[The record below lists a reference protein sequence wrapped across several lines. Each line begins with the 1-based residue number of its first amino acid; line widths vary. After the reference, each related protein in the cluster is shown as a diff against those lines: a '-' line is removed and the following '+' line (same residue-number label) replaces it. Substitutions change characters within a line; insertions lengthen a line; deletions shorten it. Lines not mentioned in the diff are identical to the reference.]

1 MNGAVRLVDQ
11 NHWIDSGKTPEKEK
25 PCRVKKSKRQ
35 TLAML
40 GTGVQLMENRED
52 HFDKMATAL
61 DEIQALQEESER
73 QYHNEADDW
82 WNSLSKEQQLAAFY
96 SVTKRMH
103 HGLVQGVSYR
113 SILYGLFGF
122 DKNAYGV
129 GMASGFQ
136 EIYNHCDLES
146 VKDSNQSGE

>member
-1 MNGAVRLVDQ
+1 
-11 NHWIDSGKTPEKEK
+11 
-25 PCRVKKSKRQ
+25 
-35 TLAML
+35 
-40 GTGVQLMENRED
+40 MENKDD
-52 HFDKMATAL
+52 HLEKMVKAL

-73 QYHNEADDW
+73 QYHKEADDW

-103 HGLVQGVSYR
+103 HGLVQGLSYR

-122 DKNAYGV
+122 DMTAYTV
-129 GMASGFQ
+129 GIVSGFQ

-146 VKDSNQSGE
+146 GKDSNQSGE